1 MPSEGPGRNEATKYK
16 STRWFGFAPAAGEK
30 TGGGERRAAFRLSLN
45 HLSPIDGSLV
55 TRGGSVVAALIHDL
69 SAGGL
74 RCQVFEPEPFSKGQP
89 LLFIC
94 ALPHAGRTILKTE
107 ALTVHHA
114 GRAEARSQTL
124 GLCFAEF
131 IDPASEDTL
140 HRFILEKQLESRR
153 ERQREEAWE

>member
-1 MPSEGPGRNEATKYK
+1 MPSEGPGSNEAGKNR
-16 STRWFGFAPAAGEK
+16 SARWFGFAPAAREK
-30 TGGGERRAAFRLSLN
+30 NGGGERRTAFRLSLD

-94 ALPHAGRTILKTE
+94 ALPYAGRTILKTE

-131 IDPASEDTL
+131 IDPVAEDTL
-140 HRFILEKQLESRR
+140 HRFILEKQLERR
-153 ERQREEAWE
+153 RQRQREEAWE